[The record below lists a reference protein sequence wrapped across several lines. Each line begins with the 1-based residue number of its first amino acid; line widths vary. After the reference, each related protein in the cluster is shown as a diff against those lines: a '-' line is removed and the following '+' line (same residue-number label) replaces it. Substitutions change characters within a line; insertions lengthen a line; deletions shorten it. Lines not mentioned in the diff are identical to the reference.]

1 MIKLFNY
8 IKSSFRISGIIVLFI
23 FAFPTTIS
31 AQENPPVPIDVQVRT
46 ARFLDFGAFVTGN
59 GTGTLHVSYDST
71 PTTTGDVIIVDGQ
84 RITSALFDVF
94 ALPGTIINILP
105 ASNNFELTGS
115 NGGTM
120 YLNIADSDFS
130 TGPTFVTQG
139 SPTIP
144 HEVYV
149 GGTLNVSSVDSAN
162 PPGNYSGTIIINF
175 IQE

>member
-1 MIKLFNY
+1 MIGLLKF
-8 IKSSFRISGIIVLFI
+8 IKSLFRISLLILLLLIGGNTAV
-23 FAFPTTIS
+23 S
-31 AQENPPVPIDVQVRT
+31 AQENPPVPIDVEVRT
-46 ARFLDFGAFVTGN
+46 ARFLDFVAFVTGN
-59 GTGTLHVSYDST
+59 ATGTIHVSHDST
-71 PTTTGDVIIVDGQ
+71 PTTTGDVILVDSQ
-84 RITSALFDVF
+84 RITSALFDVY
-94 ALPGTIINILP
+94 ALPGTIINIMP
-105 ASNNFELTGS
+105 ASGNFELTGS
-115 NGGTM
+115 NGGSM

-139 SPTIP
+139 SPSIP